1 VKNDIVENHVETAGN
16 KLHDVTVLLHLSEKR
31 GMNADDWIKLS
42 RVVRHALAEV
52 RERLC
57 GECTNGD
64 LIPTELR
71 KQTLQQRAQLIAV
84 KQ

>member
-1 VKNDIVENHVETAGN
+1 MAIVENHVETAGN

-31 GMNADDWIKLS
+31 QISADDWIKLS

-57 GECTNGD
+57 GECTYGD
-64 LIPTELR
+64 LAPVEAR
-71 KQTLQQRAQLIAV
+71 KRALQLTIQQLSF
-84 KQ
+84 